1 MILDVVYRVPTL
13 RNVLT
18 AVTKNWELLAMTCI
32 LGMIIIY
39 IYSLIGFYINY
50 DMWYDRLIGDY
61 GSNQC

>member
-18 AVTKNWELLAMTCI
+18 AVTKNWPLLAMTCL

-39 IYSLIGFYINY
+39 IYSLIGFYIDY
-50 DMWYDRLIGDY
+50 DM
-61 GSNQC
+61 